1 MPCIVYAMNRFFVS
15 IIQTM
20 QTSRRSAF
28 ADEHMCSAVKEA
40 VEAATGLRYERQ
52 RLLFDRRGNHG
63 RIGGLVELVDEESL
77 GLYEITSGA
86 TLYLGFLC
94 MSVATPASK
103 HAGAD
108 IDEVMRRAGL

>member
-1 MPCIVYAMNRFFVS
+1 MKLYIRKVGKQPLDPPLVVRVP
-15 IIQTM
+15 
-20 QTSRRSAF
+20 SA
-28 ADEHMCSAVKEA
+28 DSPCSAVKEA

-52 RLLFDRRGNHG
+52 RLLFDRRGNHD